1 MLKFSRGTEAI
12 ELGSISFP
20 LYDICYEGQ
29 FIGFVTQ
36 LGAGGPTLAFC
47 MPDSGIIQYQLNW
60 QAGSL
65 GSRRTNDVAAIQA
78 WKLPGL

>member
-36 LGAGGPTLAFC
+36 LWAGGPTLAFC
-47 MPDSGIIQYQLNW
+47 LLESGIIQFR
-60 QAGSL
+60 AK
-65 GSRRTNDVAAIQA
+65 RTNDVAAIQA